1 MNKCKK
7 ICGRLSCV
15 ITILSSVIA
24 IGTIIAMLYF
34 IGMTN
39 LGNIKYCFMLNADA
53 FNFKSQ
59 QVFRKLR
66 ID

>member
-1 MNKCKK
+1 M
-7 ICGRLSCV
+7 

-39 LGNIKYCFMLNADA
+39 LGNIMNYSMIDTDA
-53 FNFKSQ
+53 FNSKSQ
-59 QVFRKLR
+59 QIFRKLG

>member
-24 IGTIIAMLYF
+24 LGTIIAMLYF

-39 LGNIKYCFMLNADA
+39 LGNIKDCSMLDTDA
-53 FNFKSQ
+53 FNSKSQ
-59 QVFRKLR
+59 QIFRKLG